1 MNKDLYFEYIEDFA
15 DYIVEKVE
23 SDEELFLTV
32 VGKFEEIK
40 NIIKEMILVAD
51 VDFEGIKLY
60 SADINGYTDEYV
72 LDCWCDDGIV
82 WIGCEPAKE
91 GGKYWNLV
99 GDETYLLDN
108 SSSKVISACEDT
120 DLYFVNIDEECD
132 CADCCQCDYCDAGCV
147 ECYEDEDIHGVTAKK
162 STGDGYFTYSFY
174 TNNTLSDDEVDYLLR
189 GIWF

>member
-1 MNKDLYFEYIEDFA
+1 MSKDLYFEYIEEFA

-51 VDFEGIKLY
+51 VEFEGIELY

-82 WIGCEPAKE
+82 QIGCEPAKE
-91 GGKYWNLV
+91 CGEYLNLV

-108 SSSKVISACEDT
+108 VSSRIIPMCEET
-120 DLYFVNIDEECD
+120 ELYFVNIDEECN
-132 CADCCQCDYCDAGCV
+132 CDCCDYQCDCCNNILST
-147 ECYEDEDIHGVTAKK
+147 DEL
-162 STGDGYFTYSFY
+162 YFILKRLGF
-174 TNNTLSDDEVDYLLR
+174 
-189 GIWF
+189 

>member
-82 WIGCEPAKE
+82 WVGCEPAKE

-108 SSSKVISACEDT
+108 VSSKVISVCEDT

-132 CADCCQCDYCDAGCV
+132 CADCCQCDCCDGCI
-147 ECYEDEDIHGVTAKK
+147 EDEDEELYGFMVRK
-162 STGDGYFTYSFY
+162 STENGYRNFSFY
-174 TNNTLSDDEVDYLLR
+174 TNKTLSDDEVERLLR